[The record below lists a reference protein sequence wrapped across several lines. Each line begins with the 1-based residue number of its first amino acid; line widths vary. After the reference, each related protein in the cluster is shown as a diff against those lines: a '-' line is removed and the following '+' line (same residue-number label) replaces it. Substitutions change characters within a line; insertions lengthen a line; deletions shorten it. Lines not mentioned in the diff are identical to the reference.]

1 MSSVPLTLA
10 EAVPLG
16 TVWLQRLLTDAGVR
30 SLVIKGPAFV
40 ELGVRTP
47 KRSNDI
53 DLLVAPEDRGRV
65 AGLLEDAGW
74 QSISHWFPPALD
86 DVIYSVTYAH
96 PSFPASVDVHH
107 YYSGVFARAD
117 GFEALWS
124 QRVGVAMAHSQVVTM
139 PSAHALIFEALN
151 KFKAAGVDQW
161 DATARAVVDAA
172 QWRDLEQV
180 RRAAEELGATE
191 SASALI
197 AALGGPRATHTS
209 PKFRRWAKEAGRFR
223 SRIYFWRIVTRSP
236 QSVPRVMWQQ
246 INLPEKHARWWA
258 EAHGVRYRSRT
269 QVLWLRLRGLF
280 LRRDSG
286 SR

>member
-1 MSSVPLTLA
+1 MSSIPLTLA

-16 TVWLQRLLTDAGVR
+16 TVLLQRLLDDAGIR

-40 ELGVRTP
+40 ELGVRRP
-47 KRSNDI
+47 KHSNDI
-53 DLLVAPEDRGRV
+53 DLLIHPDDRERV
-65 AGLLEDAGW
+65 AGLLEVARW

-117 GFEALWS
+117 AFESMWA
-124 QRVGVAMAHSQVVTM
+124 QRVSVDMAHAQVVTM

-151 KFKAAGVDQW
+151 KFKAVGVDQW

-172 QWRDLEQV
+172 QWRDLEHV

-197 AALGGPRATHTS
+197 AALGGPRAAHTS
-209 PKFRRWAKEAGRFR
+209 PEFRRWAKEAGRFR

-236 QSVPRVMWQQ
+236 QSIPIVLWQQ

-258 EAHGVRYRSRT
+258 EAHGVPYRSRR

-280 LRRDSG
+280 LKRDSG

>member
-1 MSSVPLTLA
+1 MSSIPLALA

-16 TVWLQRLLTDAGVR
+16 TVLLQRLLDDAGIR

-40 ELGVRTP
+40 ELGVRKP
-47 KRSNDI
+47 KHSNDI
-53 DLLVAPEDRGRV
+53 DLLVAPEDRERV
-65 AGLLEDAGW
+65 AVVLEATGW
-74 QSISHWFPPALD
+74 QSVSHWFPPALD

-117 GFEALWS
+117 AFEAMWT
-124 QRVGVAMAHSQVVTM
+124 QRVSVDMAHAQVVTM

-151 KFKAAGVDQW
+151 KFKAVGVGQW
-161 DATARAVVDAA
+161 DDTARAVVDAA
-172 QWRDLEQV
+172 QWHELAQV

-197 AALGGPRATHTS
+197 SALGGPPAPHAS
-209 PKFRRWAKEAGRFR
+209 PKFLRWAKEAGRFR

-236 QSVPRVMWQQ
+236 QSIPRVLWQQ

-258 EAHGVRYRSRT
+258 EAHGVTYRSRR
-269 QVLWLRLRGLF
+269 QVLWLRLRGLVM
-280 LRRDSG
+280 RRDG
-286 SR
+286 RSR

>member
-1 MSSVPLTLA
+1 MSSIPLTLA

-16 TVWLQRLLTDAGVR
+16 TVLLQRLLDDAGIR

-40 ELGVRTP
+40 ELGVRKP
-47 KRSNDI
+47 KHSNDI
-53 DLLVAPEDRGRV
+53 DLLIHPDDRERV
-65 AGLLEDAGW
+65 AGLLEASRW

-117 GFEALWS
+117 AFESMWA
-124 QRVGVAMAHSQVVTM
+124 QRVSVDLAHAQVVTM

-151 KFKAAGVDQW
+151 KFKAAGVGQW

-191 SASALI
+191 SAGALI

-258 EAHGVRYRSRT
+258 EAHGIRYRSRR
-269 QVLWLRLRGLF
+269 QVLWLRLRGLAT
-280 LRRDSG
+280 RRDAQT
-286 SR
+286 R